1 MGIEGEVV
9 DVGKVFVVVQIQIHV
24 CFIRCAFRL
33 SQRATHQACKRGLG
47 GIRMRAKRVHMDTH
61 AVALLRISQIIQTRP
76 SKVFD
81 FESLVL

>member
-33 SQRATHQACKRGLG
+33 SQRATHQACKRGMG
-47 GIRMRAKRVHMDTH
+47 GIKMRAKRVHMDTH
-61 AVALLRISQIIQTRP
+61 ALALLRISQIIQTHP
-76 SKVFD
+76 FTVLD
-81 FESLVL
+81 FESFVL